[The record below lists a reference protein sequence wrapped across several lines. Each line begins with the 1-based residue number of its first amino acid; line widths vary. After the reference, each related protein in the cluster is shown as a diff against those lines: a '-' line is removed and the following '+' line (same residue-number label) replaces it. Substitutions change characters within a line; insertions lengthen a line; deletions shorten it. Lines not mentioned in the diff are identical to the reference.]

1 MALHA
6 PLDAHW
12 LQCSAI
18 NVFGGPSNNEN
29 LTDTS
34 LGPAQN
40 DVSRPGAWTLA
51 VPHSR
56 LGPAHAISSVGTSLG
71 SGVLY

>member
-6 PLDAHW
+6 PLDVNW
-12 LQCSAI
+12 LQCSTI
-18 NVFGGPSNNEN
+18 NVFGGPSNNPN

-40 DVSRPGAWTLA
+40 DVS
-51 VPHSR
+51 PHKRWLQTTYSLR
-56 LGPAHAISSVGTSLG
+56 LGHQMSLAAIGPLASTLR
-71 SGVLY
+71 